1 MNTLTVNL
9 HLLMVG
15 AQARGRGGAPEHFTS
30 LSCLHSPQ
38 VPFYQPTAERYKILV
53 EAKAFPSDH
62 FAVVSQIRQ
71 RG

>member
-9 HLLMVG
+9 HLLM
-15 AQARGRGGAPEHFTS
+15 
-30 LSCLHSPQ
+30 

-53 EAKAFPSDH
+53 EGKAFPSDH

-71 RG
+71 RGSVAQYSFS